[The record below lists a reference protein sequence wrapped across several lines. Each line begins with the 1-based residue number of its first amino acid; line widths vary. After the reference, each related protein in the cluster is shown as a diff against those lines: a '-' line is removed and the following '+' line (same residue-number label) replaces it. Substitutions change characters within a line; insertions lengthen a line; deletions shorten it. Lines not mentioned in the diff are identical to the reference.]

1 MINFILGYLT
11 GLLLSV
17 FILLVLTYFRSSV
30 EKRVTVI
37 ERKVQAA
44 GPKPQGFIIEQEAE
58 ADVVRRE
65 IIEKN
70 KAQGKSTNI
79 SELV

>member
-44 GPKPQGFIIEQEAE
+44 GPKPQWFIIEQEAE

>member
-1 MINFILGYLT
+1 MSNFILGYLT